1 MVVPISIWNIA
12 VWNCRYFA
20 ACFARFSRERDECKK
35 DRHSLVSK
43 SLQSASCHWRS
54 RDYERQQ
61 KLSGFLLRGRN
72 RSLAT
77 HPHLAFPAPC
87 AQRRGHSTQVNA
99 CIFAIERAKWRHCCN
114 RQSRV
119 VVRPLP
125 VAGLTD
131 LAESDAQLSVFRAPP
146 ENRPG

>member
-1 MVVPISIWNIA
+1 KSRVRATSQQNSKKFLVVPISIWNIA

-43 SLQSASCHWRS
+43 SLQSASCRWRS

-77 HPHLAFPAPC
+77 HPHLALPATC
-87 AQRRGHSTQVNA
+87 AQKKRAFNSG
-99 CIFAIERAKWRHCCN
+99 ERVYLRYRASK
-114 RQSRV
+114 
-119 VVRPLP
+119 
-125 VAGLTD
+125 VAT
-131 LAESDAQLSVFRAPP
+131 
-146 ENRPG
+146 